1 MTAATKAL
9 QKSEEQTPATV
20 AEKPQKVY
28 IPRADVY
35 ETDEA
40 YVLEVD
46 LPGVS
51 QKALDI
57 SLEKDV
63 LSIKGTREVGDYE
76 DYKFEYGEYGAG
88 KYERSFSLGDGI
100 DSEKIGAKL
109 ENGVLA
115 VTLPKAEGV
124 AARKIEVKP
133 N

>member
-1 MTAATKAL
+1 MTASTKAL
-9 QKSEEQTPATV
+9 QKREEQTPAAV
-20 AEKPQKVY
+20 AEKPKKVY

-51 QKALDI
+51 QKSLNI

-63 LSIKGTREVGDYE
+63 LTIEGTREAGDYE
-76 DYKFEYGEYGAG
+76 GYKLDYGEYGAG
-88 KYERSFSLGDGI
+88 EYERSFSLGDGI

-115 VTLPKAEGV
+115 VTLPKAEGAV
-124 AARKIEVKP
+124 ARKIEVKP